1 LQKNGPAWCGNTKAD
16 PKPTTRVIGGQ
27 WQVDY
32 NPPTPFMQGGFVM
45 HASIFIELTICTV
58 SFGVAL
64 AAVWRLNKAEQHI
77 RRLEEQTLLFW
88 LITLTRHNSGSG
100 IESKDADKGDK
111 SQVDHSFRPR
121 LRVIT
126 PA

>member
-1 LQKNGPAWCGNTKAD
+1 
-16 PKPTTRVIGGQ
+16 
-27 WQVDY
+27 
-32 NPPTPFMQGGFVM
+32 M

-64 AAVWRLNKAEQHI
+64 AAIWRLNKAEEHI
-77 RRLEEQTLLFW
+77 RRLEEQALLFW
-88 LITLTRHNSGSG
+88 YITLTHPDSGG
-100 IESKDADKGDK
+100 GVESEDADQTDTR
-111 SQVDHSFRPR
+111 QVEHSFRPR

>member
-1 LQKNGPAWCGNTKAD
+1 
-16 PKPTTRVIGGQ
+16 
-27 WQVDY
+27 
-32 NPPTPFMQGGFVM
+32 M

-64 AAVWRLNKAEQHI
+64 AAIWRLNKAEQYI
-77 RRLEEQTLLFW
+77 RRLEEQSLLLWYF
-88 LITLTRHNSGSG
+88 TLTHNNSGNG
-100 IESKDADKGDK
+100 IESENPQKKDRR
-111 SQVDHSFRPR
+111 QVEHSFRPR